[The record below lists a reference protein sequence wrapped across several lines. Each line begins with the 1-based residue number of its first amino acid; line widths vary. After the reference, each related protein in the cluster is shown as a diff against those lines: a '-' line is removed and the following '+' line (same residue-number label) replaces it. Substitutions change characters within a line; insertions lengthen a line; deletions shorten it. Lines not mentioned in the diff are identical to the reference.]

1 MEIEVILN
9 QLLKNF
15 EKVRDLK
22 RRNNQI
28 FLNEFT
34 DKLSLRAMGNA
45 LNK

>member
-34 DKLSLRAMGNA
+34 DKLSLRAMENA